1 MLRGHFLLSL
11 NFVKKGL
18 NLEQSRVGANSQT
31 TYISSKR
38 SGKMAWRVDIL
49 KRKKQK
55 TFFFFCHYI
64 SPETIV
70 VQLFRS
76 STCLS
81 KATVI
86 SWLVKSPAHLRG
98 IKHESEPPTSAGIKR
113 VYQLEPGIGP
123 PSEESCH
130 CRTNPIKVEI
140 TQVDWSHDKEDLAI
154 WPSWR
159 SVRSFWMRRFHTLVV
174 HVQFSR
180 KEISLRND
188 KTAIWLSATQL
199 RPKVEVKLHEVFQED
214 RTLPKLK

>member
-1 MLRGHFLLSL
+1 
-11 NFVKKGL
+11 
-18 NLEQSRVGANSQT
+18 
-31 TYISSKR
+31 
-38 SGKMAWRVDIL
+38 MAWRVDIL

-55 TFFFFCHYI
+55 TFFFFFCHYI

-98 IKHESEPPTSAGIKR
+98 LKHESEPPTSAGIKR
-113 VYQLEPGIGP
+113 VYQLEPGCGP

>member
-1 MLRGHFLLSL
+1 M
-11 NFVKKGL
+11 
-18 NLEQSRVGANSQT
+18 
-31 TYISSKR
+31 
-38 SGKMAWRVDIL
+38 
-49 KRKKQK
+49 
-55 TFFFFCHYI
+55 
-64 SPETIV
+64 
-70 VQLFRS
+70 QLFRS
-76 STCLS
+76 SACLS

-113 VYQLEPGIGP
+113 VYQLEPGFGP